1 MALSTRHSRRPS
13 IDIWPGFVDAL
24 AQLLMVIIFIL
35 LVFTAGQFYLG
46 EALSGRDRALR
57 ALRQQVS
64 QLADMLSLERR
75 ANDDLRLGAADLTA
89 QLASSRAAGKELSA
103 KLADLSQK
111 AQAASARADKA
122 DATIAADKETIS
134 AQLTQ
139 LQTLAGDIKAL
150 KEERDKLEARV
161 AALAAAEQQAAGQAK
176 MLADETK
183 QLSAQLAAAQQKNA
197 ALQKQSEA
205 SLADLGNRAQQA
217 EQALAAEKD
226 VSKKALAETETLNAQ
241 VAALRQQ
248 LAAIA
253 EALDIANTK
262 VKTQQGQITD
272 LGQRLNSALAQ
283 QIEQLKQ
290 YRSEF
295 FGKVREIIGNRPGIR
310 IVGDR
315 FVFQA
320 EVLFPPGSATL
331 SEDAK
336 KELDG
341 VFAALKQIA
350 VKIPPNINWILRVD
364 GHTDRSPIDTAQFP
378 SNWELS
384 SERAISVVRLAIAQ
398 GIPPNRVAAAGF
410 ADTQPIDPG
419 NSPEA
424 YRRNRRIELRL
435 TER

>member
-272 LGQRLNSALAQ
+272 LGQRLNTALAQ

>member
-1 MALSTRHSRRPS
+1 MAISTRHSRRPS

-46 EALSGRDRALR
+46 EALSGRDRALH
-57 ALRQQVS
+57 ALRQQLG

-89 QLASSRAAGKELSA
+89 QLANSRKRGKALSA
-103 KLADLSQK
+103 EVAELSQK
-111 AQAASARADKA
+111 AQAAGARADKA
-122 DATIAADKETIS
+122 ASELSGANAAIAA
-134 AQLTQ
+134 QRTQ
-139 LQTLAGDIKAL
+139 LETLAGDIKAL
-150 KEERDKLEARV
+150 KEERARLEAQV
-161 AALAAAEQQAAGQAK
+161 AALAASGQQSAQQAKTLAEQA
-176 MLADETK
+176 K
-183 QLSAQLAAAQQKNA
+183 QLAGQLAAAQQKNA
-197 ALQKQSEA
+197 AMQKANEA
-205 SLADLGNRAQQA
+205 SLADLGKRAQQA
-217 EQALAAEKD
+217 QTALAAEKGI
-226 VSKKALAETETLNAQ
+226 SKNALAEVETLNAQ

-248 LAAIA
+248 LAGIA
-253 EALDIANTK
+253 SALDVANTT
-262 VKTQQGQITD
+262 VKTQQGQIAD
-272 LGQRLNSALAQ
+272 LGKRLNLALARK
-283 QIEQLKQ
+283 IEQLKQ

-295 FGKVREIIGNRPGIR
+295 FGKVRQIIGNRPGIR

-320 EVLFPPGSATL
+320 EVLFPPGSADL
-331 SEDAK
+331 SDDAT

-364 GHTDRSPIDTAQFP
+364 GHTDHTPIDTAQFP

-384 SERAISVVRLAIAQ
+384 AERAISVVRLAIAQ

-419 NSPEA
+419 NTPAA

>member
-1 MALSTRHSRRPS
+1 MAISTRHSRRPS

-46 EALSGRDRALR
+46 EALSGRDRALH
-57 ALRQQVS
+57 ALRQQLG

-89 QLASSRAAGKELSA
+89 QLANSRKRGKALSA
-103 KLADLSQK
+103 EVAELSQK
-111 AQAASARADKA
+111 AQAAGARADKA
-122 DATIAADKETIS
+122 ASELSGANAAIAA
-134 AQLTQ
+134 QRTQ
-139 LQTLAGDIKAL
+139 LETLAGDIKAL
-150 KEERDKLEARV
+150 KEERARLEAQV
-161 AALAAAEQQAAGQAK
+161 AALAASGQQSAQQAKTLAEQA
-176 MLADETK
+176 K
-183 QLSAQLAAAQQKNA
+183 QLAGQLAAAQQKNA
-197 ALQKQSEA
+197 AMQKANEA
-205 SLADLGNRAQQA
+205 SLADLGKRAQQA
-217 EQALAAEKD
+217 QTALAAEKGI
-226 VSKKALAETETLNAQ
+226 SKNALAEVETLNAQ

-248 LAAIA
+248 LAGIA
-253 EALDIANTK
+253 SALDVANAT
-262 VKTQQGQITD
+262 VKTQQGQIAD
-272 LGQRLNSALAQ
+272 LGKRLNLALARK
-283 QIEQLKQ
+283 IEQLKQ

-320 EVLFPPGSATL
+320 EVLFPPGSADL
-331 SEDAK
+331 SDDAK

-364 GHTDRSPIDTAQFP
+364 GHTDHTPIDTAQFP

-384 SERAISVVRLAIAQ
+384 AERAISVVRLAIAQ

-410 ADTQPIDPG
+410 ADTQPIDLG
-419 NSPEA
+419 NTPAA

>member
-134 AQLTQ
+134 GQLTQ

-272 LGQRLNSALAQ
+272 LGQRLNTALAQ